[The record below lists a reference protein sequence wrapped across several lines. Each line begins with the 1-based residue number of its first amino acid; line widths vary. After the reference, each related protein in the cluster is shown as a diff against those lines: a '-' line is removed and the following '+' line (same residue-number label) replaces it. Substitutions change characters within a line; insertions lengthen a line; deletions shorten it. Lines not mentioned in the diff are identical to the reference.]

1 MLMEVHVKVVIQVVI
16 PVMEL
21 IVINV
26 LLGIIQMK
34 VNVSLLDIVI
44 VLYMLEEQLKQ
55 VLVWFVNLDT
65 LHYGAAV
72 VSA

>member
-1 MLMEVHVKVVIQVVI
+1 MVKTQN
-16 PVMEL
+16 PDHC
-21 IVINV
+21 V
-26 LLGIIQMK
+26 LNNRTL
-34 VNVSLLDIVI
+34 NVSLLDIVI
-44 VLYMLEEQLKQ
+44 VLYMLEEQLRQ

>member
-44 VLYMLEEQLKQ
+44 ALYMLEEQLKQ
-55 VLVWFVNLDT
+55 VLVWFVNPDI
-65 LHYGAAV
+65 LHYGVAAIN
-72 VSA
+72 A